1 MATHSSILAWTTPL
15 DREPGGLHDM
25 IDSFLPFYTLPSS
38 VCSGRVN
45 TTVDSYVVSV
55 SLFYV
60 YTLQ

>member
-1 MATHSSILAWTTPL
+1 MATDAAWKLQSS
-15 DREPGGLHDM
+15 DM